1 MLLDTFFSNRQ
12 HFLLNDFINE
22 SADVVSENL
31 IVNARCG
38 HVVNAQSVVEVLKDS
53 FQLVF

>member
-1 MLLDTFFSNRQ
+1 MFLGIFFSNNQ

-31 IVNARCG
+31 IARCG
-38 HVVNAQSVVEVLKDS
+38 HVVNAQSVVEV
-53 FQLVF
+53 Q